1 MMLKNRKIVGLVI
14 AMMVSW
20 SGYAESAALYVVEVI
35 AFTHYNSATGEEL
48 WPPHETTH
56 RAANVQELSTSQGR
70 TEFTALAAQNL
81 RLSNVVSAL
90 QRKHLAGRILV
101 HTGWIQTMKP
111 ANNIAPVWIEGGTPL
126 PAEVTYWG
134 PSDREDREAVDDLAD
149 STDPLTSDPWPLT
162 DQIDSTVSVANN
174 FELEGTVAFYQTRYP
189 RLESNLCL
197 TIKTSSTSQSAPY
210 VDVCSREIRG
220 LKYGEL
226 IYFDTPVLG
235 LIAQVRRIK
244 QTSATPASVE

>member
-1 MMLKNRKIVGLVI
+1 
-14 AMMVSW
+14 
-20 SGYAESAALYVVEVI
+20 
-35 AFTHYNSATGEEL
+35 
-48 WPPHETTH
+48 
-56 RAANVQELSTSQGR
+56 
-70 TEFTALAAQNL
+70 
-81 RLSNVVSAL
+81 
-90 QRKHLAGRILV
+90 
-101 HTGWIQTMKP
+101 MKP

-197 TIKTSSTSQSAPY
+197 TIKTSATSQSAPY